1 MMKMTYFRR
10 SVAVAFA
17 CALALPMSASGE
29 SRTRNETDL
38 AQLAR
43 ELERVLG
50 KGSVEISR
58 GGHPEPATSR
68 RADVPTRNGRD
79 DSTTAILAEM
89 NRERARRGLNPLRF
103 DSRLNAAAADR
114 AADMFSRGYFDH
126 VSPDGRSPFLS
137 VKKRGYRYAAVG
149 ENLAVGYRTP
159 QSVVSSWM
167 RSPGHRENVL
177 GKAYDEVGL
186 ALIDGSPV
194 RGYGGPTV
202 VAFYARER

>member
-1 MMKMTYFRR
+1 MKKMSYLRHF
-10 SVAVAFA
+10 VAVAFA
-17 CALALPMSASGE
+17 CALALPMSAAGE

-38 AQLAR
+38 ASLAR

-58 GGHPEPATSR
+58 GRYPEPASPR
-68 RADVPTRNGRD
+68 RTEVPAGNRNHH
-79 DSTTAILAEM
+79 SATAILDEM
-89 NRERARRGLNPLRF
+89 NRERARRGLTPLRF

-126 VSPDGRSPFLS
+126 VSPDGRSPFLA
-137 VKKRGYRYAAVG
+137 VQARGYRYATVG

-159 QSVVSSWM
+159 QSVVSGWM
-167 RSPGHRENVL
+167 RSPGHRENIL

-186 ALIDGSPV
+186 ALVDGSPV